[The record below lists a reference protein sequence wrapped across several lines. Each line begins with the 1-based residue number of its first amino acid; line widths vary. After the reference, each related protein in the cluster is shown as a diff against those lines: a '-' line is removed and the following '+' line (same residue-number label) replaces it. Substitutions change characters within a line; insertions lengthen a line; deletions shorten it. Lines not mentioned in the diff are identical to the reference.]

1 MIYFTSDL
9 HFGHQNII
17 QLTQRPFNDIQ
28 EMNKKLIDN
37 YNSVVE
43 KDDTVYFLGDIA
55 HELTLD
61 KIYNLLSQLKGR
73 KILIRGNHDL
83 SYDYELTNCKQKIFD
98 EINDF
103 KMIQENNVIFVLS
116 HYPMLSWFDSRKGT
130 IMLHGH
136 IHAKNNYNLANQ
148 KLGLRRFDVGVD
160 ANNYYPISLNRII
173 QDLKIMP
180 EYKDFGEIPYYLDAI
195 TASHI
200 NF

>member
-43 KDDTVYFLGDIA
+43 KDDIVYFLGDIA

-61 KIYNLLSQLKGR
+61 EIYNLLSQLKGR

-83 SYDYELTNCKQKIFD
+83 SYEYELTNRKQKIFD

-103 KMIQENNVIFVLS
+103 KMIQENNLIFVLS

-160 ANNYYPISLNRII
+160 ANNYYPTPLNRII

-180 EYKDFGEIPYYLDAI
+180 EYKDFDKMPYYLDAI

>member
-61 KIYNLLSQLKGR
+61 EIYNLLSQLKGR

-83 SYDYELTNCKQKIFD
+83 SYEYELTNRKQKIFD

-103 KMIQENNVIFVLS
+103 KMIQENNLIFVLS

-160 ANNYYPISLNRII
+160 ANNYYPISLNSII

-180 EYKDFGEIPYYLDAI
+180 EYKDFDEIPYYLDAI

>member
-61 KIYNLLSQLKGR
+61 EIYNLLSQLKGR

-83 SYDYELTNCKQKIFD
+83 SYEYELTNRKQKIFD

-103 KMIQENNVIFVLS
+103 KMIQENNLIFVLS

-160 ANNYYPISLNRII
+160 ANNYYPISLNSII

-180 EYKDFGEIPYYLDAI
+180 EYKDFDKMPYYLDAI

>member
-1 MIYFTSDL
+1 MVYFTSDL

-28 EMNKKLIDN
+28 EMNEKLIEN

-43 KDDTVYFLGDIA
+43 KEDTVYFLGDIA
-55 HELTLD
+55 YELTLD
-61 KIYNLLSQLKGR
+61 EIYNLLSQLKGH

-83 SYDYELTNCKQKIFD
+83 SYDYELTNRKQKIFD

-103 KMIQENNVIFVLS
+103 KMIQEDDLIFVLS
-116 HYPMLSWFDSRKGT
+116 HYPMLSWFDSHKGT

-136 IHAKNNYNLANQ
+136 IHAENNYNLANQ

-160 ANNYYPISLNRII
+160 ANNYYPISLKRII

-180 EYKDFGEIPYYLDAI
+180 EYKDFDKMPYYLDAI

>member
-43 KDDTVYFLGDIA
+43 KDDIVYFLGDIA

-61 KIYNLLSQLKGR
+61 EIYNLLSQLKGR

-83 SYDYELTNCKQKIFD
+83 SYEYELTNRKQKIFD

-103 KMIQENNVIFVLS
+103 KMIQENNLIFVLS

-160 ANNYYPISLNRII
+160 ANNYYPISLNSII
-173 QDLKIMP
+173 QDLKFMP
-180 EYKDFGEIPYYLDAI
+180 EYKNFDEIPYYLDAI